1 MSRFFKFFVPVLVCL
16 NLSNVNAQLLLNEL
30 YVNSPGAADEPFEFI
45 ELKGTPGSTLNNIY
59 VVVFE
64 SDSGSAGNADVVIP
78 LNGVTLGSNGL
89 LFIGTSLG
97 YSNIPSA
104 TVFKDTLLFGLPL
117 LENGSISFTV
127 LFSPIPMLKNVDY
140 DTNNDGVLD
149 LPNGAQLQ
157 DAVGWTNGDLTSLIY
172 GGVILT
178 QSAGTP
184 DAAVRFF
191 DNNTPFS
198 AAAWYNGDLV
208 DADSFDPLEVSSNM
222 PLGSGITPG
231 NINIPNN
238 GTGINDLIVSN
249 LTIYPNPSEGVIN
262 IESLNLNESALLSV
276 YSVDGRLV
284 RQLELTNSTVDL
296 TNLDSGLYWVELRT
310 NREVKR
316 AQLVLSY

>member
-1 MSRFFKFFVPVLVCL
+1 MLFSVQSVD
-16 NLSNVNAQLLLNEL
+16 AQLLLNEML
-30 YVNSPGAADEPFEFI
+30 VNPPGSDEPFEFV

-59 VVVFE
+59 MVVFE

-97 YSNIPSA
+97 YSNIPSE
-104 TVFKDTLLFGLPL
+104 TVFKDTLLFGLPI
-117 LENGSISFTV
+117 LENGSTTFTV
-127 LFSPIPMLKNVDY
+127 LFSPIPILKDVDY

-157 DAVGWTNGDLTSLIY
+157 DAVGWTNGDLSALVY

-198 AAAWYNGDLV
+198 AAAWYNGDIIDL
-208 DADSFDPLEVSSNM
+208 DSFDPLEVSANM
-222 PLGSGITPG
+222 PQGSGITPG

-238 GTGINDLIVSN
+238 GTGINDLTVSN
-249 LTIYPNPSEGVIN
+249 LAIYPNPSEGLIN
-262 IESLNLNESALLSV
+262 LGSLNLNESSLLSV
-276 YSVDGRLV
+276 YSIDGRLV

-296 TNLDSGLYWVELRT
+296 TNLDSGLYWLELRT
-310 NREVKR
+310 KNEVKR

>member
-1 MSRFFKFFVPVLVCL
+1 VCL
-16 NLSNVNAQLLLNEL
+16 NVNSLNAQLLLNEL
-30 YVNSPGAADEPFEFI
+30 YVNSPGADEPFEFI

-97 YSNIPSA
+97 YQNIPSE

-127 LFSPIPMLKNVDY
+127 MFSPIPMLKDVDY

-157 DAVGWTNGDLTSLIY
+157 DAVGWTNGDLTALIY

-198 AAAWYNGDLV
+198 AVAWYNGDLV

-222 PLGSGITPG
+222 PLGSGVTPG

-262 IESLNLNESALLSV
+262 IGSLNLDELALLSV

-310 NREVKR
+310 KREVKR

>member
-1 MSRFFKFFVPVLVCL
+1 MSRFFKFFSAFIVCL
-16 NLSNVNAQLLLNEL
+16 SVNSVNAQLLLNEL
-30 YVNSPGAADEPFEFI
+30 YVNSPGADEPFEFI

-97 YSNIPSA
+97 YPDIPSE

-127 LFSPIPMLKNVDY
+127 MFSPIPMLKDVDY

-157 DAVGWTNGDLTSLIY
+157 DAVGWTNGDLTALIY
-172 GGVILT
+172 GGVVLT

-208 DADSFDPLEVSSNM
+208 NSNSFDPLEVSSNM
-222 PLGSGITPG
+222 PQGSGITPG

-238 GTGINDLIVSN
+238 GIGINDLIVSN

-262 IESLNLNESALLSV
+262 IDGLNLNESSLLSV
-276 YSVDGRLV
+276 YSIDGRLV

>member
-1 MSRFFKFFVPVLVCL
+1 MSRFLFSICASLML
-16 NLSNVNAQLLLNEL
+16 ISIQTTNAQLLLNEML
-30 YVNSPGAADEPFEFI
+30 VNPPGSDEPFEFV

-59 VVVFE
+59 MVVFE

-97 YSNIPSA
+97 YSNIPST
-104 TVFKDTLLFGLPL
+104 TVFKDTLLFGLPQ
-117 LENGSISFTV
+117 LENGSITFAV
-127 LFSPIPMLKNVDY
+127 LFSPIPMLKDVDY

-157 DAVGWTNGDLTSLIY
+157 DAVGWTNGDLSALVY

-198 AAAWYNGDLV
+198 AAAWYNGDIIDL
-208 DADSFDPLEVSSNM
+208 DSFDPLEVSANM
-222 PLGSGITPG
+222 PQGSGITPG

-238 GTGINDLIVSN
+238 GIGINDLKVSN
-249 LTIYPNPSEGVIN
+249 LAIYPNPSEGLIKLG
-262 IESLNLNESALLSV
+262 SLNQNESSQLSV
-276 YSVDGRLV
+276 YSLDGRLV
-284 RQLELTNSTVDL
+284 SQLELTNSTVDL
-296 TNLDSGLYWVELRT
+296 TNLDSGLYWLELHT
-310 NREVKR
+310 KNEVKR
-316 AQLVLSY
+316 AQLVISN

>member
-1 MSRFFKFFVPVLVCL
+1 MSRFFKFFAAFLVCF

-30 YVNSPGAADEPFEFI
+30 YVNSPGADEPFEFI

-97 YSNIPSA
+97 YPDIPSE

-127 LFSPIPMLKNVDY
+127 MFSPIPILKDVDY

-157 DAVGWTNGDLTSLIY
+157 DAVGWTNGDLTALIY
-172 GGVILT
+172 GGVVLT

-208 DADSFDPLEVSSNM
+208 NSNSFDPLEVSANM
-222 PLGSGITPG
+222 PQGSGITPG

-276 YSVDGRLV
+276 YSIDGRLV
-284 RQLELTNSTVDL
+284 SQSELINSTIDL

>member
-1 MSRFFKFFVPVLVCL
+1 MSKFIFSFFASLMLFSFQ
-16 NLSNVNAQLLLNEL
+16 SADAQLLLNEML
-30 YVNSPGAADEPFEFI
+30 VNPPGSDEPFEFV
-45 ELKGTPGSTLNNIY
+45 ELKGAPGSTLNNIY
-59 VVVFE
+59 MVVFE

-97 YSNIPSA
+97 YSNIPST
-104 TVFKDTLLFGLPL
+104 TVFKDTLLFGLPQ
-117 LENGSISFTV
+117 LENGSTTFTV
-127 LFSPIPMLKNVDY
+127 LFSPIPMLKDVDY

-157 DAVGWTNGDLTSLIY
+157 DAVGWTNGDLSALVY

-198 AAAWYNGDLV
+198 VGAWYNGDIIDL
-208 DADSFDPLEVSSNM
+208 DSFDPLEVSSNL
-222 PLGSGITPG
+222 PQGAGLTPG

-238 GTGINDLIVSN
+238 GIGINDLIVSN
-249 LTIYPNPSEGVIN
+249 LMIYPNPSAGVIN
-262 IESLNLNESALLSV
+262 IEGLNLNESSLLSV
-276 YSVDGRLV
+276 YSMDGRLV
-284 RQLELTNSTVDL
+284 SQSELINSTIDL

>member
-1 MSRFFKFFVPVLVCL
+1 MSRFFKFFAAFLVFL

-30 YVNSPGAADEPFEFI
+30 YVNSPGADEPYEFI

-127 LFSPIPMLKNVDY
+127 LFSPIPMLKDVDY

-157 DAVGWTNGDLTSLIY
+157 DAVGWTNGDLSALIY

-208 DADSFDPLEVSSNM
+208 DSDSFDPLEVSSNM

-238 GTGINDLIVSN
+238 GTGINDLKVSN
-249 LTIYPNPSEGVIN
+249 LAIYPNPSEGLIN
-262 IESLNLNESALLSV
+262 IGSLNLNESALLSV

-296 TNLDSGLYWVELRT
+296 SNLDSGLYWLELRT
-310 NREVKR
+310 KREVKR

>member
-1 MSRFFKFFVPVLVCL
+1 MSNFYKFLAAFFVCF
-16 NLSNVNAQLLLNEL
+16 NLSSVNAQLLLNEL
-30 YVNSPGAADEPFEFI
+30 YVNSPGADEPYEFI

-97 YSNIPSA
+97 YPSIPSE
-104 TVFKDTLLFGLPL
+104 TVFKDTLLFGLPQ
-117 LENGSISFTV
+117 LENGSISFAV
-127 LFSPIPMLKNVDY
+127 LFSPIPMLKDVDY

-157 DAVGWTNGDLTSLIY
+157 DAVGWTNGDLSALIY

-222 PLGSGITPG
+222 PQGSGITPG

-262 IESLNLNESALLSV
+262 IESLNLNESSLLSV
-276 YSVDGRLV
+276 YSIDGRLV
-284 RQLELTNSTVDL
+284 SQSELINSIIDL

>member
-1 MSRFFKFFVPVLVCL
+1 MLFSFQ
-16 NLSNVNAQLLLNEL
+16 SADAQLLLNEML
-30 YVNSPGAADEPFEFI
+30 VNPPGSDEPFEFV
-45 ELKGTPGSTLNNIY
+45 ELKGAPGSTLNNIY
-59 VVVFE
+59 MVVFE

-97 YSNIPSA
+97 YSNIPST
-104 TVFKDTLLFGLPL
+104 TVFKDTLLFGLPQ
-117 LENGSISFTV
+117 LENGSTTFTV
-127 LFSPIPMLKNVDY
+127 LFSPIPMLKDVDY

-157 DAVGWTNGDLTSLIY
+157 DAVGWTNGDLSALVY

-198 AAAWYNGDLV
+198 VGAWYNGDIIDL
-208 DADSFDPLEVSSNM
+208 DSFDPLEVSSNL
-222 PLGSGITPG
+222 PQGAGLTPG

-238 GTGINDLIVSN
+238 GIGINDLIVSN
-249 LTIYPNPSEGVIN
+249 LMIYPNPSAGVIN
-262 IESLNLNESALLSV
+262 IEGLNLNESSLLSV
-276 YSVDGRLV
+276 YSMDGRLV
-284 RQLELTNSTVDL
+284 SQSELINSTIDL

>member
-1 MSRFFKFFVPVLVCL
+1 MSRFFKFFAAILVCF

-30 YVNSPGAADEPFEFI
+30 YVNSPGADEPYEFI

-127 LFSPIPMLKNVDY
+127 LFSPIPMLKDVDY

-157 DAVGWTNGDLTSLIY
+157 DAVGWTNGDLSALIY

-208 DADSFDPLEVSSNM
+208 DPDSFDPLEVSANM
-222 PLGSGITPG
+222 PQGSGITPG

-238 GTGINDLIVSN
+238 GTGINEPKVSN
-249 LTIYPNPSEGVIN
+249 LKIYPNPSEGMIN

-276 YSVDGRLV
+276 YSIDGRLV
-284 RQLELTNSTVDL
+284 SQSKLTNTTIDL
-296 TNLDSGLYWVELRT
+296 TNLDSGLYWVEVRT

>member
-1 MSRFFKFFVPVLVCL
+1 MSRFFKFFSAFIVCL
-16 NLSNVNAQLLLNEL
+16 NVNSLNAQLLLNEL
-30 YVNSPGAADEPFEFI
+30 YVNSPGADEPFEFI

-97 YSNIPSA
+97 YQNIPSE
-104 TVFKDTLLFGLPL
+104 TVYKDTLLFGLPL

-127 LFSPIPMLKNVDY
+127 MFSPIPMLKDVDY

-157 DAVGWTNGDLTSLIY
+157 DAVGWTNGDLTALIY

-222 PLGSGITPG
+222 PLGSGVTPG

-262 IESLNLNESALLSV
+262 IGSLNLDELALLSV

-310 NREVKR
+310 KREVKR

>member
-1 MSRFFKFFVPVLVCL
+1 MSKFLFSFCASLMLFSVQSVD
-16 NLSNVNAQLLLNEL
+16 AQLLLNEML
-30 YVNSPGAADEPFEFI
+30 VNPPGSDEPFEFV

-59 VVVFE
+59 MVVFE

-97 YSNIPSA
+97 YSNIPST
-104 TVFKDTLLFGLPL
+104 TVFKDTLLFGLPQ
-117 LENGSISFTV
+117 LENGSITFAV
-127 LFSPIPMLKNVDY
+127 LFSPIPMLKDVDY

-157 DAVGWTNGDLTSLIY
+157 DAVGWTNGDLSALVY

-198 AAAWYNGDLV
+198 AAAWYNGDIIDL
-208 DADSFDPLEVSSNM
+208 DSFDPLEVSANM
-222 PLGSGITPG
+222 PQGSGITPG

-238 GTGINDLIVSN
+238 GIGINDLKVSN
-249 LTIYPNPSEGVIN
+249 LAIYPNPSEGLIKLG
-262 IESLNLNESALLSV
+262 SLNQNESSQLSV
-276 YSVDGRLV
+276 YSLDGRLV
-284 RQLELTNSTVDL
+284 SQLELTNSTVDL
-296 TNLDSGLYWVELRT
+296 TNLDSGLYWLELHT
-310 NREVKR
+310 KNEVKR
-316 AQLVLSY
+316 AQLVISN

>member
-1 MSRFFKFFVPVLVCL
+1 
-16 NLSNVNAQLLLNEL
+16 
-30 YVNSPGAADEPFEFI
+30 
-45 ELKGTPGSTLNNIY
+45 
-59 VVVFE
+59 
-64 SDSGSAGNADVVIP
+64 
-78 LNGVTLGSNGL
+78 
-89 LFIGTSLG
+89 
-97 YSNIPSA
+97 
-104 TVFKDTLLFGLPL
+104 
-117 LENGSISFTV
+117 
-127 LFSPIPMLKNVDY
+127 MLKDVDY

-157 DAVGWTNGDLTSLIY
+157 DAVGWTNGDLSALVY

-198 AAAWYNGDLV
+198 VGAWYNGDIIDL
-208 DADSFDPLEVSSNM
+208 DSFDPLEVSSNL
-222 PLGSGITPG
+222 PQGAGLTPG

-238 GTGINDLIVSN
+238 GIGINDLIVSN
-249 LTIYPNPSEGVIN
+249 LTIYPNPSAGVIN
-262 IESLNLNESALLSV
+262 IEGLNLNESSLLSV
-276 YSVDGRLV
+276 YSMDGRLV
-284 RQLELTNSTVDL
+284 SQSELINSTIDL

>member
-1 MSRFFKFFVPVLVCL
+1 MSRFFKFFSAFIVCL
-16 NLSNVNAQLLLNEL
+16 SVNSVNAQLLLNEL
-30 YVNSPGAADEPFEFI
+30 YVNSPGADEPFEFI

-97 YSNIPSA
+97 YSNIPSE
-104 TVFKDTLLFGLPL
+104 TIFKDTLLFGLPQ

-127 LFSPIPMLKNVDY
+127 LFSPIPMLKDVDY

-157 DAVGWTNGDLTSLIY
+157 DAVGWTNGDLSALIY

-208 DADSFDPLEVSSNM
+208 NSNSFDPLEVSANM
-222 PLGSGITPG
+222 PQGSGITPG

-238 GTGINDLIVSN
+238 GTGTNNLIVSN

-276 YSVDGRLV
+276 YSIDGRLV
-284 RQLELTNSTVDL
+284 SQSELINSTVDL
-296 TNLDSGLYWVELRT
+296 TKLDSGLYWVELRT

>member
-1 MSRFFKFFVPVLVCL
+1 MSKFIFSFFASLMLFSFQ
-16 NLSNVNAQLLLNEL
+16 SADAQLLLNEML
-30 YVNSPGAADEPFEFI
+30 VNPPGSDEPFEFV
-45 ELKGTPGSTLNNIY
+45 ELKGAPGSTLNNIY
-59 VVVFE
+59 MVVFE

-97 YSNIPSA
+97 YSNIPST
-104 TVFKDTLLFGLPL
+104 TVFKDTLLFGLPQ
-117 LENGSISFTV
+117 LENGSTTFTV
-127 LFSPIPMLKNVDY
+127 LFSPIPMLKDVDY

-157 DAVGWTNGDLTSLIY
+157 DAVGWTNGDLSALVY

-198 AAAWYNGDLV
+198 VGAWYNGDIIDL
-208 DADSFDPLEVSSNM
+208 DSFDPLEVSSNL
-222 PLGSGITPG
+222 PQGAGLTPG

-238 GTGINDLIVSN
+238 GIGINDLIVSN
-249 LTIYPNPSEGVIN
+249 LTIYPNPSAGVIN
-262 IESLNLNESALLSV
+262 IEGLNLNESSLLSV
-276 YSVDGRLV
+276 YSMDGRLV
-284 RQLELTNSTVDL
+284 SQSELINSTIDL
-296 TNLDSGLYWVELRT
+296 TNLETGIYWIELRT

-316 AQLVLSY
+316 AQIVISY

>member
-1 MSRFFKFFVPVLVCL
+1 MLFSFQ
-16 NLSNVNAQLLLNEL
+16 SADAQLLLNEML
-30 YVNSPGAADEPFEFI
+30 VNPPGSDEPFEFV
-45 ELKGTPGSTLNNIY
+45 ELKGAPGSTLNNIY
-59 VVVFE
+59 MVVFE

-97 YSNIPSA
+97 YSNIPST
-104 TVFKDTLLFGLPL
+104 TVFKDTLLFGLPQ
-117 LENGSISFTV
+117 LENGSTTFTV
-127 LFSPIPMLKNVDY
+127 LFSPIPMLKDVDY

-157 DAVGWTNGDLTSLIY
+157 DAVGWTNGDLSALVY

-198 AAAWYNGDLV
+198 VGAWYNGDIIDL
-208 DADSFDPLEVSSNM
+208 DSFDPLEVSSNL
-222 PLGSGITPG
+222 PQGAGLTPG

-238 GTGINDLIVSN
+238 GIGINDLIVSN
-249 LTIYPNPSEGVIN
+249 LTIYPNPSAGVIN
-262 IESLNLNESALLSV
+262 IEGLNLNESSLLSV
-276 YSVDGRLV
+276 YSMDGRLV
-284 RQLELTNSTVDL
+284 SQSELINSTIDL
-296 TNLDSGLYWVELRT
+296 TNLETGIYWIELRT

-316 AQLVLSY
+316 AQIVISY

>member
-1 MSRFFKFFVPVLVCL
+1 MSSFFKFFAAFFVCL
-16 NLSNVNAQLLLNEL
+16 NVNSVNAQLLLNEL
-30 YVNSPGAADEPFEFI
+30 YVNAPGADEPFEFI

-127 LFSPIPMLKNVDY
+127 LFSPIPMLKDVDY

-157 DAVGWTNGDLTSLIY
+157 DAVGWTNGDLSALIY

-208 DADSFDPLEVSSNM
+208 DADSFDPLEVSANM
-222 PLGSGITPG
+222 PQGSGITPG

-238 GTGINDLIVSN
+238 GTGINDLVVSN

-276 YSVDGRLV
+276 YSIDGRLV
-284 RQLELTNSTVDL
+284 SQSELINSTVDL

-316 AQLVLSY
+316 AQLVLTY

>member
-1 MSRFFKFFVPVLVCL
+1 
-16 NLSNVNAQLLLNEL
+16 
-30 YVNSPGAADEPFEFI
+30 
-45 ELKGTPGSTLNNIY
+45 
-59 VVVFE
+59 VV
-64 SDSGSAGNADVVIP
+64 
-78 LNGVTLGSNGL
+78 
-89 LFIGTSLG
+89 
-97 YSNIPSA
+97 
-104 TVFKDTLLFGLPL
+104 
-117 LENGSISFTV
+117 
-127 LFSPIPMLKNVDY
+127 
-140 DTNNDGVLD
+140 
-149 LPNGAQLQ
+149 
-157 DAVGWTNGDLTSLIY
+157 
-172 GGVILT
+172 LT

-208 DADSFDPLEVSSNM
+208 NSNSFDPLEVSANM
-222 PLGSGITPG
+222 PQGSGITPG

-238 GTGINDLIVSN
+238 GTGTNNLIVSN

-276 YSVDGRLV
+276 YSIDGRLV
-284 RQLELTNSTVDL
+284 SQSELINSTIDL

>member
-1 MSRFFKFFVPVLVCL
+1 MSRFFKFFAAFLVCF

-30 YVNSPGAADEPFEFI
+30 YVNSPGADEPYEFI

-97 YSNIPSA
+97 YSNIPSS

-127 LFSPIPMLKNVDY
+127 LFSPIPMLKDVDY

-157 DAVGWTNGDLTSLIY
+157 DAVGWTNGDLTALIY

-208 DADSFDPLEVSSNM
+208 DADSFDPLEVSANM
-222 PLGSGITPG
+222 PQGSGITPG

-276 YSVDGRLV
+276 YSIDGRLV
-284 RQLELTNSTVDL
+284 SQSELINSTVDL

-316 AQLVLSY
+316 AQLVLTY

>member
-1 MSRFFKFFVPVLVCL
+1 MSKFLFSICASLMLFSVQ
-16 NLSNVNAQLLLNEL
+16 SADAQLLLNEML
-30 YVNSPGAADEPFEFI
+30 VNPPGSDEPFEFV
-45 ELKGTPGSTLNNIY
+45 ELKGSPGSTLNNIY
-59 VVVFE
+59 MVVFE

-97 YSNIPSA
+97 YPSIPSE
-104 TVFKDTLLFGLPL
+104 TVFKDTLLFGLPQ
-117 LENGSISFTV
+117 LENGSISFAV
-127 LFSPIPMLKNVDY
+127 LFSPIPMLKDVDY

-157 DAVGWTNGDLTSLIY
+157 DAVGWTNGDLSALIY

-208 DADSFDPLEVSSNM
+208 DSDSFDPLEVSSNM
-222 PLGSGITPG
+222 PQGSGITPG

-276 YSVDGRLV
+276 YSIDGRLV
-284 RQLELTNSTVDL
+284 SQSELINSTVDL

>member
-1 MSRFFKFFVPVLVCL
+1 MSKFIFSFFASLMLFSFQ
-16 NLSNVNAQLLLNEL
+16 SADAQLLLNEML
-30 YVNSPGAADEPFEFI
+30 VNPPGSDEPFEFV
-45 ELKGTPGSTLNNIY
+45 ELKGAPGSTLNNIY
-59 VVVFE
+59 MVVFE

-97 YSNIPSA
+97 YSNIPST
-104 TVFKDTLLFGLPL
+104 TVFKDTLLFGLPQ
-117 LENGSISFTV
+117 LENGSTTFTV
-127 LFSPIPMLKNVDY
+127 LFSPIPMLKDVDY

-157 DAVGWTNGDLTSLIY
+157 DAVGWTNGDLSALVY

-198 AAAWYNGDLV
+198 VGAWYNGDIIDL
-208 DADSFDPLEVSSNM
+208 DSFDPLEVSSNL
-222 PLGSGITPG
+222 PQGAGLTPG

-238 GTGINDLIVSN
+238 GIGINDLIVSN
-249 LTIYPNPSEGVIN
+249 LTIYPNPSAGVIN
-262 IESLNLNESALLSV
+262 IEGLNLNESSLLSV
-276 YSVDGRLV
+276 YSMDGRLV
-284 RQLELTNSTVDL
+284 SQSELINSTIDL